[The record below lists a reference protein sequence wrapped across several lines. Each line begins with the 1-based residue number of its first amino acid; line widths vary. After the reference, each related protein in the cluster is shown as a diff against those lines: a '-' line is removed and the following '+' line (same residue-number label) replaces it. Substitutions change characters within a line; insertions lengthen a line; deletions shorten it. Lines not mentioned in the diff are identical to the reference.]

1 MTLTPARDV
10 DPTTPRFASQRLAAL
25 DEPVRRYF
33 THAISEGAP
42 LTAAVR
48 LTMHGRIKVG
58 TWLPFTAEQDCD
70 GHSFTWRARIGW
82 KTVTALTVTD
92 RFANGTGSTQG
103 RLFGRVT
110 LFDTSDQN
118 TARSAAGRTALESVV
133 FAPTTVLPD
142 LGVTWH
148 ADSTDVIVA
157 ERELFPER
165 PQVWVRID
173 DHGAVRSVWAQR
185 WGPIRRHT
193 FGYLPCGGVVHAER
207 RFGDIVV
214 PSRITVGWR
223 IGTDH
228 FTPFFRTEID
238 HLTPVA

>member
-1 MTLTPARDV
+1 MTLTPAPDV
-10 DPTTPRFASQRLAAL
+10 DPATPRFAPQRLAAL

-33 THAISEGAP
+33 THAIGEGAP

-58 TWLPFTAEQDCD
+58 IWLPFTAEQDCD
-70 GHSFTWRARIGW
+70 GHSLIWRARIGW

-92 RFANGTGSTQG
+92 
-103 RLFGRVT
+103 
-110 LFDTSDQN
+110 
-118 TARSAAGRTALESVV
+118 
-133 FAPTTVLPD
+133 
-142 LGVTWH
+142 
-148 ADSTDVIVA
+148 
-157 ERELFPER
+157 
-165 PQVWVRID
+165 
-173 DHGAVRSVWAQR
+173 
-185 WGPIRRHT
+185 HT
-193 FGYLPCGGVVHAER
+193 FGYLRCGGVVHAER

-228 FTPFFRTEID
+228 FTPFFHAEID